1 MWKLLIVE
9 DQAIV
14 RQGLKLMLEQDE
26 QIQVIGEA
34 ANGKEAIQF
43 LEKHAVD
50 IVLMDVRMP
59 EMNGIEATRVIKK
72 RWPQIKILIL
82 TTFNDDEYAIQTLKD
97 GASGFL
103 LKTADKD
110 KLIQTV
116 YSCMKGG
123 LPIHEDVA
131 AKVVPK
137 LLEKRPQRRLIIRF
151 LRVS

>member
-72 RWPQIKILIL
+72 M
-82 TTFNDDEYAIQTLKD
+82 A
-97 GASGFL
+97 
-103 LKTADKD
+103 AD
-110 KLIQTV
+110 
-116 YSCMKGG
+116 
-123 LPIHEDVA
+123 
-131 AKVVPK
+131 
-137 LLEKRPQRRLIIRF
+137 
-151 LRVS
+151 